1 MSWITTRSG
10 CVEGRIIYFDD
21 DTSNSP
27 AWLGLPKTRER
38 TEICLEYDGIKDG
51 LVLSPAGAE
60 IVEAAVI
67 ALPIWKSFSRF
78 WGYENHPSDAPLWN
92 VRFYRAGDQVVQ
104 LSCSDEYP
112 LREVQR
118 MLNDSR
124 CWEREG
130 LHSSASVS

>member
-10 CVEGRIIYFDD
+10 CVEDRIIYFDD
-21 DTSNSP
+21 EQS
-27 AWLGLPKTRER
+27 ALAER

-60 IVEAAVI
+60 IVEAALI

-78 WGYENHPSDAPLWN
+78 WGYENHPSNAPLWN

-104 LSCSDEYP
+104 LSCNDEYP